1 MLIRAETF
9 SLMSQGLSLSR
20 NNIKVLD
27 THEDM
32 SIACLKPILLTLL
45 ALLG

>member
-1 MLIRAETF
+1 MR
-9 SLMSQGLSLSR
+9 QGLPLSK

-32 SIACLKPILLTLL
+32 PIACLKPILLTLL